1 MGFMSRACDN
11 LLTSPAPSP
20 VKEWRKRHKMHRFRD
35 KKGFLWSRWAPEVEI
50 SHQRPPEPQIQIETE
65 TRLPPPHVID
75 SFDDDESTLDVEE
88 DTLEAGQNYSSPSLS
103 SLEAMEDIL
112 VTNSEGVETLNEGG
126 LDFLAASEPTADSDI
141 PRSDKGL
148 ENISASKT
156 NVRKNGDVRQAQAR
170 ERETDA
176 H

>member
-1 MGFMSRACDN
+1 M
-11 LLTSPAPSP
+11 
-20 VKEWRKRHKMHRFRD
+20 
-35 KKGFLWSRWAPEVEI
+35 
-50 SHQRPPEPQIQIETE
+50 
-65 TRLPPPHVID
+65 ID

-88 DTLEAGQNYSSPSLS
+88 DTLEAGQNYSSPSVS